1 MTTAT
6 RQRRTRIT
14 REDIE
19 AARQQLAK
27 PQRQSAPKTEERQPR
42 PKKDT
47 WYGLVHCDS
56 YGHCWI
62 ADFIDGEAK
71 SIYLGKTDE
80 FIPYLKSKRI
90 DGENVLR
97 VLQANRELRSEKES
111 HSCHLATENERG
123 YITDHPHKPV
133 VATFRDDPRFLTLL
147 EGLISQGKG
156 IRVIHSEL
164 KSKGYEVPERTL
176 GRWIKRHR
184 DKSPKLAD
192 PVAT

>member
-1 MTTAT
+1 MTIAT

-27 PQRQSAPKTEERQPR
+27 PQRQSTAKTEERQPR

-56 YGHCWI
+56 YGHAWI
-62 ADFIDGEAK
+62 AEFIDGEAK

-97 VLQANRELRSEKES
+97 VLQANREFRSEKES

-123 YITDHPHKPV
+123 YIIDHPHKSI
-133 VATFRDDPRFLTLL
+133 VATFRDDPHFLASLD
-147 EGLISQGKG
+147 ELISQGKG
-156 IRVIHSEL
+156 IRVIHSEI
-164 KSKGYEVPERTL
+164 KAEGYTVPMRTL
-176 GRWIKRHR
+176 GRWVERR
-184 DKSPKLAD
+184 RNESVKLTVSASR
-192 PVAT
+192 